1 VIFFSYNID
10 AGDLEK
16 NFNVGWQC
24 NDTEYAFTL
33 TITSR
38 VKNLK
43 SKTYYYCGALAKL
56 EEAITAKSSDRLAIA
71 LQTFYNAI
79 QFGVI

>member
-1 VIFFSYNID
+1 MH
-10 AGDLEK
+10 
-16 NFNVGWQC
+16 
-24 NDTEYAFTL
+24 TEYAFTL